1 MSNYHYVYKV
11 TFNLTNEYYI
21 GKHSSILESDNYR
34 GSGVVLKEKISN
46 DEPFTFEIL
55 KYYDSSKEA
64 YEGEKTLI
72 SDLWKNDPLCLNKVP
87 GGKGGFE
94 HIDWKGIPK
103 SEEHKRKIGEGN
115 KKPRTGQAYLNVV
128 AAGKLGAQARRGQ
141 KDSIEV
147 RQKRAES
154 LSKATKGKPKLYLRK
169 KYIIEGV
176 EYLGLEDI
184 VKKYNVSRQTVIN
197 RIKDNRWSEWNNA

>member
-21 GKHSSILESDNYR
+21 GKHSAMRLNDNYF

-46 DEPFTFEIL
+46 DEPFSFEIL
-55 KYYDSSKEA
+55 KYYNSSKDA
-64 YEGEKTLI
+64 YEGEKEFI
-72 SDLWKNDPLCLNKVP
+72 RDLWKTDPLCLNKVP

-128 AAGKLGAQARRGQ
+128 AAAKLGAEARRGQ
-141 KDSIEV
+141 KDSEEV
-147 RQKRAES
+147 KRKRAES
-154 LSKATKGKPKLYLRK
+154 LSKATMGKPKHYLRK

-176 EYLGLEDI
+176 EFIGMEDI

-197 RIKDNRWSEWNNA
+197 RIKDDRWPEWKNG